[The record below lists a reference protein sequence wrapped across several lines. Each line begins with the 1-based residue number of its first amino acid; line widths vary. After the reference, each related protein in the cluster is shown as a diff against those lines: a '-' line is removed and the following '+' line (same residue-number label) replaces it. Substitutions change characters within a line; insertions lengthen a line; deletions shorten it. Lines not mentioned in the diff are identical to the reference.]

1 MRKQLIVVNKKDQVL
16 GYETK
21 KACHHG
27 RGFLHRAFSIL
38 IFNKNGEL
46 LLQKRSREKELW
58 SLFWSNSCC
67 SHPIKGEEIKAAAEK
82 RLKEELGFT
91 VPLKF
96 LFKFSYEVKYQ
107 EIGIEKEV
115 CSVFKGDYDG
125 SVIPKKKEVTEIRWI
140 TLEGLGKEMEKK
152 SEVFTPWFKIM
163 INRYKSL
170 RGF

>member
-16 GYETK
+16 GYKTK

-58 SLFWSNSCC
+58 PLFWSNSCC
-67 SHPIKGEEIKAAAEK
+67 SHPVKGEETKMAAEK

-96 LFKFSYEVKYQ
+96 LFKFSYEANYKN
-107 EIGIEKEV
+107 IGGERELCYIFRGFYEGKV
-115 CSVFKGDYDG
+115 S
-125 SVIPKKKEVTEIRWI
+125 PKKKEVSGIRWM
-140 TLEGLGKEMEKK
+140 TLEDLEKEMEKK

-163 INRYKSL
+163 IKKYKSL
-170 RGF
+170 KV